1 MVSWSVHI
9 QRARAGAG
17 AGATEVSLSAAF
29 VRNVVRL
36 SSKATHLK
44 EEKCTTGEVSAQS
57 SSVDCRLKRFAI
69 FDLYSTE
76 IASYKLNFI
85 CYAQKPRPTFRRL
98 HHLLK
103 GKTEIGICIKEK

>member
-57 SSVDCRLKRFAI
+57 SSVDCRLSAEEI
-69 FDLYSTE
+69 CDLRSVQY
-76 IASYKLNFI
+76 
-85 CYAQKPRPTFRRL
+85 
-98 HHLLK
+98 
-103 GKTEIGICIKEK
+103 